1 MDLSPE
7 IIESREVLAEFLNS
21 RESGVRRVKPR
32 VVFRTVEE
40 HLGIPITMSLKIPSS
55 EIGSI
60 TMLEAAILCA
70 LLQLE
75 VPDSV
80 VEIGTYL
87 GYSTRLFLD
96 NTSAG
101 CKVTSI
107 DLPTTFNVNPDAASY
122 SELDIHLDD
131 IKNDEYLRLK
141 QRVVGAPYISDIDHL
156 EVERLHLVKADSRL
170 LTASQVATPKS
181 VDFVF
186 IDGGHDENTVA
197 SDSKLASELVGD
209 SGVIVWHDFGSTIHH
224 DVTEE
229 IQSIAA
235 TRQIISVANTLL
247 AIELRGDV
255 KAIFKSAK

>member
-21 RESGVRRVKPR
+21 QEPGVRTVKPR

-70 LLQLE
+70 LLRLTL
-75 VPDSV
+75 PDSV
-80 VEIGTYL
+80 LEIGTYL

-96 NTSAG
+96 NTGAS

-107 DLPTTFNVNPDAASY
+107 DLPATFEVNPNAASY
-122 SELDIHLDD
+122 SELDLHLDD

-141 QRVVGAPYISDIDHL
+141 QRVVGTPYISDIDHL
-156 EVERLHLVKADSRL
+156 DAERLQLVKADSRL
-170 LTASQVATPKS
+170 LIPSQVAAPRS

-186 IDGGHDENTVA
+186 IDGGHDEDTVA
-197 SDSKLASELVGD
+197 SDSNLASELVGVN
-209 SGVIVWHDFGSTIHH
+209 GVIVWHDFGSTIHH
-224 DVTEE
+224 DVAAE
-229 IQSIAA
+229 IHAIAA

-247 AIELRGDV
+247 AIELRGDI
-255 KAIFKSAK
+255 KAVFQNSK